1 MSGGAKRLKKA
12 QPRSGESA
20 RGRGFGQLDGTGLRP
35 IPEDDEV
42 CYLFFLIPIYSRSIT
57 TKHAGGCFN
66 VCMCARGGGG
76 VHQAGGCGVALHFA
90 VRRS

>member
-42 CYLFFLIPIYSRSIT
+42 RYLFFNTNLFSIDHY
-57 TKHAGGCFN
+57 KACGGLF
-66 VCMCARGGGG
+66 
-76 VHQAGGCGVALHFA
+76 
-90 VRRS
+90 